1 MFSTVAIVNN
11 TELHTWKLPK
21 EYSRPLEKMGFNYM
35 SPLTHRL
42 FLQKILQYYT
52 VCSWEQPWIQEV
64 NYKLHVDFQLHRG
77 LVPLMPTL
85 FKGQL
90 RGLKSPHH
98 KKKKWNY
105 VWWWILTTLIM
116 VITLQCIQI
125 LTHFVHLTYN
135 ILSQLYF
142 SLKKTIYRREVSKM
156 EPHLVDVKGMK

>member
-1 MFSTVAIVNN
+1 MFGTVAIVNN

-21 EYSRPLEKMGFNYM
+21 EQSWPLENMGFNYM

-42 FLQKILQYYT
+42 FFLQKILQYYT

-64 NYKLHVDFQLHRG
+64 KYKLHVDFQLHRG

-98 KKKKWNY
+98 KKKKMKLCMVMDINY
-105 VWWWILTTLIM
+105 IYYGD
-116 VITLQCIQI
+116 
-125 LTHFVHLTYN
+125 HFAMYTN
-135 ILSQLYF
+135 IDSF
-142 SLKKTIYRREVSKM
+142 CTNDI
-156 EPHLVDVKGMK
+156 